1 MEWQIVGV
9 IVTLVGFLAVILP
22 PIVKLNSSITKLNIT
37 MEHIRGVVAGSAAI
51 KNYTSENT

>member
-37 MEHIRGVVAGSAAI
+37 M
-51 KNYTSENT
+51 